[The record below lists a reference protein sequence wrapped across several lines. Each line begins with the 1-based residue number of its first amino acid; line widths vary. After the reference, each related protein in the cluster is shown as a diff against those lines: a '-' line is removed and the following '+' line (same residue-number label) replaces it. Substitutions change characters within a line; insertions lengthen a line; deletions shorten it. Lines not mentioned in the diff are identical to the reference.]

1 MKICLFDWNVDGHH
15 AEVAKAFARALDPGA
30 EVVLAAAEATIASA
44 GEIPA
49 EAISLG
55 AGRPR
60 PGEPHPSKHELAEA
74 ELDLIEETVERVEPD
89 HLILLWADPVLRWLL
104 KRPPLPTAVS
114 LYVAFSSLHYPRLYQ
129 TPLGPRERFSALY
142 KEFNLL
148 RWTRRPDSHALFA
161 LDPNA
166 AKRWARYPGT
176 HAYGLGET
184 PLNYLPNVPP
194 PQERR
199 GCILFGALDERKGID
214 RVAAALAEGC
224 EGLEL
229 RLYGKPVA
237 GYESQLNEEI
247 ARIRAGGVKVEARL
261 ARIPY
266 EEALDSIARSRAAL
280 LSFGW
285 VPAGSRVLLEAAAA
299 GTPVIGST
307 RGAVGHLIQARDLGR
322 AVDPD
327 DAEGLRRAIQE
338 LAMAPTPSQRYA
350 DGLAAYA
357 QELGG
362 ERYRR
367 EIRGA
372 LGLPLANTIP
382 SR

>member
-1 MKICLFDWNVDGHH
+1 MKICLFDWNVYGHH

-49 EAISLG
+49 ETISLG

-60 PGEPHPSKHELAEA
+60 PGDPHPSKQELAAA
-74 ELDLIEETVERVEPD
+74 ELDLIEETVGRVKPD

-104 KRPPLPTAVS
+104 ERPPLPTAVS
-114 LYVAFSSLHYPRLYQ
+114 LYVAFSSLHYPRLYK
-129 TPLGPRERFSALY
+129 TPLSPKERLSALY
-142 KEFNLL
+142 KELNLL

-166 AKRWARYPGT
+166 AKRWARYPGAR
-176 HAYGLGET
+176 AYGLGET
-184 PLNYLPNVPP
+184 PLNYLPKAPP
-194 PQERR
+194 PEQRS

-229 RLYGKPVA
+229 RLYGKPVG
-237 GYESQLNEEI
+237 GYESRLEEEI
-247 ARIRAGGVKVEARL
+247 ARIRAGGVEVEARL
-261 ARIPY
+261 ERVPY
-266 EEALDSIARSRAAL
+266 EEALDGIARSRAAL

-307 RGAVGHLIQARDLGR
+307 KGAVGHLIQAHDLGR

-327 DAEGLRRAIQE
+327 DTVGLRRAIQE
-338 LAMAPTPSQRYA
+338 LAMAPAPSQRYA
-350 DGLAAYA
+350 AGLAAYA
-357 QELGG
+357 RELGG

-382 SR
+382 SQ